1 MSKQYISLFFLLFF
15 GFSGFS
21 QAPKKLSSSEIY
33 HELRKL
39 NFLGSALYL
48 AAHPD
53 DENTKLISYLVNDVH
68 ARTAYLSITRG
79 DGGQN
84 LIGTEL
90 RELLGIIRTQELLEA
105 RKIDGGEQFFTSAN
119 DFGFSKNPIETF
131 AFWNKNRVLEEV
143 VYTIRKFKPDII
155 INRFDHRSPGTTHG
169 HHTASAM
176 LSMEAFDIVNNP
188 KKFSKSAKEFGIW
201 QPKRIFFNTSWFFY
215 GSEEKFREADK
226 SEYLK
231 YDIGSFY
238 PELGLSNGEI
248 AALSRS
254 RHQSQGFGS
263 SGTRGSENEY
273 LEILKG
279 SEPSPENLFEGINT
293 SWTRIEGGSEIEKI
307 LKPLENSFDF
317 TNPSAIL
324 PELLK
329 AYPLVQ
335 NLKDSH
341 WKAVKTEQL
350 RNLILHCS
358 GLFLEIYTPR
368 KTINLDEEFPISI
381 EVANR
386 GKRPVTLVAIK
397 DKTGENLWNTG
408 KSLTEN
414 QVEKLKFNV
423 RSQQKTYSTPYWLN
437 EESTNGMY
445 HIPDEFIGFPETPV
459 ENYYTIYLNFDGT
472 VIPYKCEIVHK
483 SNDPVKGEVYKPLA
497 ILPKVTASIPEKVII
512 FPNSDSRSILV
523 KVRAGA
529 DSVSGVLKLSAP
541 KGWKIANNNQSFAL
555 SKKGETQDLYFNVS
569 PTNQA
574 EEGNLKASVTFE
586 NQILDKELIVLDYD
600 HIPTQYVLLPTA
612 SKIVP
617 LDLKKKGNRIGYIHG
632 AGDSVPESLEQI
644 GYQISTLN
652 PSEIK
657 HENLSKFDAVVIGIR
672 AFNTVPELKYAN
684 SELNEYVKNGGT
696 VVVQYNTNHQLVTP
710 EIAPYP
716 LELSRDRVTDEH
728 SKVVF
733 LNPKHELLNKPNK
746 ITQKD
751 FDGWVQERGLYFPNK
766 WDKAFTPIL
775 GIHDDGEAQ
784 TQGSLL
790 VAKYGKGH
798 YIYTGLSFFRQL
810 PAGVSGAYRLF
821 ANILSIGQLEEK
833 N

>member
-1 MSKQYISLFFLLFF
+1 MSKQYISLFFLLFL

-68 ARTAYLSITRG
+68 ARTAYLSLTRG

-119 DFGFSKNPIETF
+119 DFGFSKNPTETF
-131 AFWNKNRVLEEV
+131 AFWDKNRVLEEV

-176 LSMEAFDIVNNP
+176 LSMEAFDLVNNP
-188 KKFSKSAKEFGIW
+188 KKFQKSANEFGIW

-279 SEPSPENLFEGINT
+279 SEPSRENLFEGINT
-293 SWTRIEGGSEIEKI
+293 SWSRIEGGSEIEKI

-329 AYPLVQ
+329 AYLLVQ

-358 GLFLEIYTPR
+358 GVFLEISTPR

-386 GKRPVTLVAIK
+386 GKRPVTLAAIK
-397 DKTGENLWNTG
+397 DSSGENLWNTG

-414 QVEKLKFNV
+414 QVEKLKFDV

-497 ILPKVTASIPEKVII
+497 VLPKVTASIPKKVII

-529 DSVSGVLKLSAP
+529 DSVSGVLQLSAP

-555 SKKGETQDLYFNVS
+555 SKKGETQDLFFDVS

-600 HIPTQYVLLPTA
+600 HIPTQYVLLPAA

-617 LDLKKKGNRIGYIHG
+617 LDLKKKGNIIGYIHG

-644 GYQISTLN
+644 GYQVSTLN

-657 HENLSKFDAVVIGIR
+657 QENLSKFDAVVIGIR

-746 ITQKD
+746 IAQKD